1 MELIDS
7 ISTIKGVGSQ
17 RTQIFNEF
25 GIQCIKDIL
34 YYFPR
39 RYLDRTTLTS
49 IKELKKGDN
58 VTLIAQIETF
68 GAKRIR
74 RGKMFQVIVSDGTGL
89 LTLNWFNGV
98 RYVKNQ
104 FKVGEKIA
112 INGKVEWYNGFSITH
127 PEFERLMDDEDP
139 IETGTVVPVY
149 PLTQDLK
156 SAGLNQR
163 SIRRMLKSIF
173 SELETIPEIMP
184 ESILRDNDLIPL
196 DQALRNIHFS
206 SDLTELRSATKRLK
220 FDEHFFLQILLALR
234 KKTILQLGAKRLIDI
249 GPYFRPISE
258 TLDFNLTKAQK
269 RVIQDVHLDMKND
282 YPMNRLVQGDVGCG
296 KTIVAILIS
305 SIAVGNNV
313 QVAIM
318 APTEILARQHFHS
331 FEEQLNKAKI
341 TCALLIGKMRKAERV
356 KIISGL
362 KNGEISIVVGTHALI
377 QKDVHFHKLGLVII
391 DEQHRFGVN
400 QRSSLLEKGD
410 NPHSMAMTATPIP
423 RTLAITYH
431 GDMDISIIDE
441 LPSNRLPIVTKVVDP
456 KRLNKVYKFM
466 RDEVSKGR
474 QCIVVYPLIEESE
487 KSDLAAAV
495 EAYAELSKIQ
505 FSNLN
510 VGLIHGKMKAE
521 EKDDVI
527 KNFETNQI
535 HILISTTVVE
545 VGIDIPNATVMLV
558 EHAERFGLTQLHQLR
573 GRVGRGE
580 NKSYCI
586 LVRRNIT
593 HTSKN
598 RLLVMEK
605 TNDGFVI
612 ADEDL
617 KLRGPGE
624 FFGLRQSGF
633 LQFKIADMVLD
644 GSLLRQARSSAFD
657 LIVQDGNLTN
667 SSNKRLKEWFIS
679 DYHQYLGTIKLSR

>member
-1 MELIDS
+1 
-7 ISTIKGVGSQ
+7 
-17 RTQIFNEF
+17 
-25 GIQCIKDIL
+25 
-34 YYFPR
+34 
-39 RYLDRTTLTS
+39 
-49 IKELKKGDN
+49 
-58 VTLIAQIETF
+58 
-68 GAKRIR
+68 
-74 RGKMFQVIVSDGTGL
+74 MFQVIVSDGTGL

-510 VGLIHGKMKAE
+510 VGLVHGKMKAE

-657 LIVQDGNLTN
+657 LIVQDGNLTD
-667 SSNKRLKEWFIS
+667 SSNKRLREWFIS
-679 DYHQYLGTIKLSR
+679 DYHQYLDTIKLSR

>member
-377 QKDVHFHKLGLVII
+377 HKLGLVII

-510 VGLIHGKMKAE
+510 VGLVHGKMKAE

-545 VGIDIPNATVMLV
+545 VGIDIPNASVMLV

-598 RLLVMEK
+598 RLLVMEE

-657 LIVQDGNLTN
+657 LIVQDGNLTD
-667 SSNKRLKEWFIS
+667 SSNKRLREWFIS
-679 DYHQYLGTIKLSR
+679 DYHQYLDTIKLSR

>member
-39 RYLDRTTLTS
+39 RYLDRTTLSS

-234 KKTILQLGAKRLIDI
+234 KKTILQLGAKRLLDI

-644 GSLLRQARSSAFD
+644 GLLLRQARSSAFD
-657 LIVQDGNLTN
+657 LIVQDGNLTD
-667 SSNKRLKEWFIS
+667 SSNKRLREWFIS
-679 DYHQYLGTIKLSR
+679 DYHQYLDTIKLSR

>member
-39 RYLDRTTLTS
+39 RYLDRTTLS
-49 IKELKKGDN
+49 LIKELKKGDK

-104 FKVGEKIA
+104 FKVGDKIA

-163 SIRRMLKSIF
+163 SIRRMLKNIF
-173 SELETIPEIMP
+173 SELEIIPEIMP
-184 ESILRDNDLIPL
+184 ESILRDNDLISL

-234 KKTILQLGAKRLIDI
+234 KKSILKLGAKRLIDI

-258 TLDFNLTKAQK
+258 TLEFNLTKAQK

-341 TCALLIGKMRKAERV
+341 TCALLIGKMRKAERA

-510 VGLIHGKMKAE
+510 VGLVHGKMKAE

-644 GSLLRQARSSAFD
+644 GPLLRQARSSAFD
-657 LIVQDGNLTN
+657 LIAQDENLTN
-667 SSNKRLKEWFIS
+667 SSNKRLREWFIS
-679 DYHQYLGTIKLSR
+679 DYHQYLDTIKLSR

>member
-39 RYLDRTTLTS
+39 RYLDRTTLSS

-104 FKVGEKIA
+104 FKVGDKIA

-163 SIRRMLKSIF
+163 SIRRMLKNIF
-173 SELETIPEIMP
+173 SELEIIPEIMP
-184 ESILRDNDLIPL
+184 ESILRDNNLISL

-234 KKTILQLGAKRLIDI
+234 KKSILKLGAKRLIDI

-258 TLDFNLTKAQK
+258 TLEFNLTKAQK

-341 TCALLIGKMRKAERV
+341 TCALLIGKMRKAERA

-510 VGLIHGKMKAE
+510 VGLVHGKMKAE

-657 LIVQDGNLTN
+657 LIAQDENLTN
-667 SSNKRLKEWFIS
+667 SSNKRLREWFIS
-679 DYHQYLGTIKLSR
+679 DYHQYLDTIKLSR

>member
-1 MELIDS
+1 MDLIDS
-7 ISTIKGVGSQ
+7 ISKIKGVGSQ

-39 RYLDRTTLTS
+39 RYLDRTILSS
-49 IKELKKGDN
+49 ISDLKKGNN
-58 VTLIAQIETF
+58 VTLIAQVETF
-68 GAKRIR
+68 GEKRIR

-104 FKVGEKIA
+104 FKVGDKIA

-139 IETGTVVPVY
+139 IQTGAVIPVY
-149 PLTQDLK
+149 PLTQDLRT
-156 SAGLNQR
+156 AGLNQR
-163 SIRRMLKSIF
+163 SIRKILKNIL

-184 ESILRDNDLIPL
+184 ESILRENDLISL

-206 SDLTELRSATKRLK
+206 NDLTELRSATKRLK
-220 FDEHFFLQILLALR
+220 FDEHFFLQMLLALR
-234 KKTILQLGAKRLIDI
+234 KNTTLALSSKRLIDV

-258 TLDFNLTKAQK
+258 TLDFELTKAQK
-269 RVIQDVHLDMKND
+269 KVIQDVHLDMKND
-282 YPMNRLVQGDVGCG
+282 HPMNRLVQGDVGCG

-318 APTEILARQHFHS
+318 APTEILARQHFHT
-331 FEEQLNKAKI
+331 FKEQLNKVNI
-341 TCALLIGKMRKAERV
+341 TCALLIGKMRKSDRDKV
-356 KIISGL
+356 ISGL
-362 KNGEISIVVGTHALI
+362 KMGKISIVVGTHALI
-377 QKDVHFHKLGLVII
+377 QKDVAFHELGLVII

-400 QRSSLLEKGD
+400 QRSSLLEKGE
-410 NPHSMAMTATPIP
+410 NPHSMSMTATPIP

-441 LPSNRLPIVTKVVDP
+441 LPLNRIPIITKIVEP
-456 KRLNKVYKFM
+456 QRLNKVYKFM

-474 QCIVVYPLIEESE
+474 QCIVVYPLVEESE
-487 KSDLAAAV
+487 KLDLSAAV
-495 EAYAELSKIQ
+495 EAYDELSKIQ

-510 VGLIHGKMKAE
+510 VGLVHGKMKAE
-521 EKDDVI
+521 EKDDII
-527 KNFETNQI
+527 KNFENNKI
-535 HILISTTVVE
+535 HILVSTTVIE

-573 GRVGRGE
+573 GRVGRGI

-593 HTSKN
+593 DTSKN
-598 RLLVMEK
+598 RLSVMEK
-605 TNDGFVI
+605 TNDGFII

-633 LQFKIADMVLD
+633 FQFKIADMVQD

-657 LIVQDGNLTN
+657 LIVQDQNLTN
-667 SSNKRLKEWFIS
+667 DSNKRLREWFIS
-679 DYHQYLGTIKLSR
+679 DYNQYLDTIKLSR

>member
-1 MELIDS
+1 LDLIDS
-7 ISTIKGVGSQ
+7 ISRIKGVGSQ
-17 RTQIFNEF
+17 RTRIFNEF
-25 GIQCIKDIL
+25 GIQSIKDIL

-39 RYLDRTTLTS
+39 RYLDRTILSS
-49 IKELKKGDN
+49 ISDLKKGNN
-58 VTLIAQIETF
+58 VTLIAQVETF
-68 GAKRIR
+68 GEKRIR

-104 FKVGEKIA
+104 FKVGDKIA

-139 IETGTVVPVY
+139 IQTGAVIPVY
-149 PLTQDLK
+149 PLTQDLRT
-156 SAGLNQR
+156 AGLNQR
-163 SIRRMLKSIF
+163 SIRKILKNIL

-184 ESILRDNDLIPL
+184 ESILRENDLISL

-206 SDLTELRSATKRLK
+206 NDLTELRSATKRLK
-220 FDEHFFLQILLALR
+220 FDEHFFLQMLLALR
-234 KKTILQLGAKRLIDI
+234 KNTTLALSSKRLIDV

-258 TLDFNLTKAQK
+258 TLDFELTKAQK
-269 RVIQDVHLDMKND
+269 KVIQDVHLDMKNNH
-282 YPMNRLVQGDVGCG
+282 PMNRLVQGDVGCG

-318 APTEILARQHFHS
+318 APTEILARQHFHT
-331 FEEQLNKAKI
+331 FKEQLNKVNI
-341 TCALLIGKMRKAERV
+341 TCALLIGKMRKSDRDKV
-356 KIISGL
+356 ISGL
-362 KNGEISIVVGTHALI
+362 KMGKISIVVGTHALI
-377 QKDVHFHKLGLVII
+377 QKDVAFHELGLVII

-441 LPSNRLPIVTKVVDP
+441 LPLNRIPIITKIVDTQ
-456 KRLNKVYKFM
+456 RLNKVYKFM

-474 QCIVVYPLIEESE
+474 QCIVVYPLVEESE
-487 KSDLAAAV
+487 KLDLAAAV
-495 EAYAELSKIQ
+495 EAHDELSKIQ

-510 VGLIHGKMKAE
+510 VGLVHGKMKAE
-521 EKDDVI
+521 EKDGII
-527 KNFETNQI
+527 KNFENNKI
-535 HILISTTVVE
+535 NILVSTTVIE

-573 GRVGRGE
+573 GRVGRGI

-593 HTSKN
+593 DTSKN
-598 RLLVMEK
+598 RLSVMEK
-605 TNDGFVI
+605 TNDGFII

-633 LQFKIADMVLD
+633 FQFKIADMVQD

-657 LIVQDGNLTN
+657 LIVQDQKLTN
-667 SSNKRLKEWFIS
+667 DSNKRLREWFIS
-679 DYHQYLGTIKLSR
+679 DYDQYLDTIKLSR

>member
-1 MELIDS
+1 MDLIDS
-7 ISTIKGVGSQ
+7 ISKIKGVGSQ
-17 RTQIFNEF
+17 RTRIFNEF

-39 RYLDRTTLTS
+39 RYLDRTILSS
-49 IKELKKGDN
+49 ISDLKKGNN
-58 VTLIAQIETF
+58 VTLIAQVETF
-68 GAKRIR
+68 GEKRIR

-104 FKVGEKIA
+104 FKVGDKIA

-139 IETGTVVPVY
+139 IQTGAVIPVY
-149 PLTQDLK
+149 PLTQDLRT
-156 SAGLNQR
+156 AGLNQR
-163 SIRRMLKSIF
+163 SIRKILKNIL

-184 ESILRDNDLIPL
+184 ESILRENDLISL
-196 DQALRNIHFS
+196 DRALRNIHFS
-206 SDLTELRSATKRLK
+206 NDLTELRSATKRLK
-220 FDEHFFLQILLALR
+220 FDEHFFLQMLLALR
-234 KKTILQLGAKRLIDI
+234 KNTTLALSSKRLIDV

-258 TLDFNLTKAQK
+258 TLDFELTKAQK
-269 RVIQDVHLDMKND
+269 KVIQDVHLDMKND

-318 APTEILARQHFHS
+318 APTEILARQHFHT
-331 FEEQLNKAKI
+331 FKEQLNKVNI
-341 TCALLIGKMRKAERV
+341 TCALLIGKMRKSDRDKV
-356 KIISGL
+356 ISGL
-362 KNGEISIVVGTHALI
+362 KMGKISIVVGTHALI
-377 QKDVHFHKLGLVII
+377 QKDVAFHELGLVII

-441 LPSNRLPIVTKVVDP
+441 LPLNRIPIITKIVDP
-456 KRLNKVYKFM
+456 QRLNKVYKFM

-474 QCIVVYPLIEESE
+474 QCIVVYPLVEESE
-487 KSDLAAAV
+487 KLDLAAAV
-495 EAYAELSKIQ
+495 EAHDELSKIQ

-510 VGLIHGKMKAE
+510 VGLVHGKMKAE
-521 EKDDVI
+521 EKDGII
-527 KNFETNQI
+527 KNFENNKI
-535 HILISTTVVE
+535 NILVSTTVIE

-573 GRVGRGE
+573 GRVGRGI

-593 HTSKN
+593 DTSKN
-598 RLLVMEK
+598 RLSVMEK
-605 TNDGFVI
+605 TNDGFII

-633 LQFKIADMVLD
+633 FQFKIADMVQD

-657 LIVQDGNLTN
+657 LIVQDQKLTN
-667 SSNKRLKEWFIS
+667 DSNKRLREWFIS
-679 DYHQYLGTIKLSR
+679 DYDQYLDTIKLSR